1 MTVAR
6 SRSRS
11 LHLSL
16 STCPKHV
23 NLVRCHFSYFIFIL
37 SNAVSITFY
46 FCSPH
51 FRAEIPHFCRTNI
64 RINCHWK
71 FKNCGK
77 EFQRSNFVSFSSRSF
92 EFPVFF
98 RFFILLSSLHSSV
111 GSFVV
116 EFQLKRDGRKKRN
129 KKNALWPSVSNIIVI
144 SIIIGQRS
152 ENKCVCVFDSKIGQ
166 TEKKKQE
173 ILTGIKSVKEDEH
186 TSKKG
191 KPDDKSTR
199 YDCWTRLRGICVF
212 CTNTVLFSSFVEHIE

>member
-1 MTVAR
+1 MQWV
-6 SRSRS
+6 
-11 LHLSL
+11 LH
-16 STCPKHV
+16 
-23 NLVRCHFSYFIFIL
+23 FIFVRLIFELKFHIFVERIFELIAIESSKIAVKSFSARILFHFHPVL
-37 SNAVSITFY
+37 SN
-46 FCSPH
+46 
-51 FRAEIPHFCRTNI
+51 
-64 RINCHWK
+64 
-71 FKNCGK
+71 
-77 EFQRSNFVSFSSRSF
+77 
-92 EFPVFF
+92 FPVFF